1 MAERIKLD
9 PDDATPMS
17 TYMQLVCDANMYP
30 KGDCLPCGATIR
42 MGFSSMRLAEV
53 AILTTSRAA
62 IFEHLPFVEAHRDN
76 DDRHRPVNQFWF
88 RFYYSGLGTPLNES
102 AKANEWINAGVAAA
116 KMGGKKALSGAE
128 SVAKSFTRVNTPIK
142 QASVKT
148 RVDDVKK
155 QFIENFLEG
164 IFRFGQS
171 IRPSRIFGR
180 ISSAFRSGAARHE
193 CGECVAG
200 AILGAHQ
207 GDRNAVVAQREERF
221 QEQRQRRPDE
231 GGLGGCAKSVCR
243 HSDGER
249 ADRA

>member
-1 MAERIKLD
+1 MW
-9 PDDATPMS
+9 
-17 TYMQLVCDANMYP
+17 
-30 KGDCLPCGATIR
+30 
-42 MGFSSMRLAEV
+42 
-53 AILTTSRAA
+53 
-62 IFEHLPFVEAHRDN
+62 EAHRDN

-180 ISSAFRSGAARHE
+180 ISSAFPLRRGA
-193 CGECVAG
+193 
-200 AILGAHQ
+200 
-207 GDRNAVVAQREERF
+207 
-221 QEQRQRRPDE
+221 
-231 GGLGGCAKSVCR
+231 S
-243 HSDGER
+243 
-249 ADRA
+249 